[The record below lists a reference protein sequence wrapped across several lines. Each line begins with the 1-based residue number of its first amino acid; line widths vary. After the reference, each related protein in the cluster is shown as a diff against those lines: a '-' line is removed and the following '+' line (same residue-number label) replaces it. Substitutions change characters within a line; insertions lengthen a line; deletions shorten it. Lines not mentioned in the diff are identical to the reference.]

1 MLLHLLLST
10 AVVLGADPTDSS
22 AADLRFKDTG
32 GGIFDFD
39 TGPYQ
44 GQLKLDGKYKGLYP
58 MTDTATKTEWVHPPG
73 IFSFYRVLTTNG
85 RYGNAARDWPTQSKL
100 TANGAVEVDWPAA
113 QEHPLEIKGV
123 YRWTKAD
130 TLDLEISVTPQ
141 CDMPMFELFM
151 SSYLGKTFMAQV
163 YTKRGEASEPSFEPI
178 DKKTN
183 TPDRY
188 VMYPRDDEAVEMI
201 RDGRWKLGSNPVD
214 WAVEP
219 YLAAPLVLRRDTEN
233 GLVAIMMCPPDDC
246 FAVASPWNPATP
258 EGGGYR
264 SLYLCLFGRD
274 LKSGENARA
283 KCRLVFGQN
292 IDNRQALKLYEGY
305 LKELRD

>member
-1 MLLHLLLST
+1 MLLHLLLAT
-10 AVVLGADPTDSS
+10 AVVFGAEPGDS
-22 AADLRFKDTG
+22 AGGDLRFKDTG
-32 GGIFDFD
+32 GGMFDFD
-39 TGPYQ
+39 TGKYR
-44 GQLKLDGKYKGLYP
+44 GQLKLDGKYQGLYP
-58 MTDTATKTEWVHPPG
+58 MVDAATKTEWVHPPG

-85 RYGNAARDWPTQSKL
+85 RYGNAARDWPTQAKV

-113 QEHPLEIKGV
+113 EEHPLEMTGV
-123 YRWTKAD
+123 YRWTRAD
-130 TLDLEISVTPQ
+130 TLDLDVSVTPR
-141 CDMPMFELFM
+141 CDMPKFELFM
-151 SSYLGKTFMAQV
+151 SSYLGKTFFAQV
-163 YTKRGEASEPSFEPI
+163 YTRRGASGPSLEPI
-178 DKKTN
+178 DKKTK
-183 TPDRY
+183 TADRY
-188 VMYPRDDEAVEMI
+188 VMYPRDDRAVEMI

-274 LKSGENARA
+274 LKSGETARVR
-283 KCRLVFGQN
+283 CRLVFGRN
-292 IDNRQALKLYEGY
+292 IGNEQAIELYEAY
-305 LKELRD
+305 LKQLPD